1 MLARMRDLLGRW
13 LAPLVAVL
21 VLSVAVPAC
30 AATYTFRS
38 DSFSW
43 ETAANTVTWDKTC
56 TGYPG
61 DDDKATVNFTGGFT
75 FTYAGTAY
83 SSVRILSNGM
93 LQFGADTGFFRNY
106 TNANLPAGNA
116 TTQPGCTA
124 GAASNLMMVYWADM
138 NPSASGSGNVTWEQK
153 GTAPNRYF
161 VVSWN
166 SVYQYATSTPYAFQA
181 ILYENG
187 QFKYQYGNSNATGSQ
202 ATIGVQVSSTDYTLY
217 SYDSG
222 YNANGSAIRW
232 FIPSGA
238 PARLAEY
245 RMDEYAWSGHV
256 GEVVDSSGNSNN
268 GVRVGSAQTVATG
281 HVCRAEDIPANTTT
295 ASSAVD
301 TVLDVNSGIGSTG
314 SLSFWVRSNVVWTS
328 ATAAMLMD
336 ATTSATRP
344 FYLMRNGGGAL
355 RFSVSDSAGTIVTA
369 TTAAQSFAAA
379 TWVHVAATWRLGTG
393 TNQTTLRIYING
405 SLATTAI
412 ATTNGSLDPTLG
424 TLFVGD
430 NRSTATPTGATA
442 NSANGQIDELR
453 VYNFEISAAEIAL
466 DIAQTH
472 SCAPPLDHLA
482 IQHASG
488 TGVTC
493 APSTVTVVACQ
504 DSACTTQYTGGVTG
518 TMSNVGG
525 TVNWPSGNGF
535 SIAAGSG
542 TATVPFQQTVAG
554 STLLGAT
561 STSPLAI
568 GVTTCNFGSPSCT
581 FTAAD
586 SGLLFDVPA
595 HVSDTL
601 QNNVK
606 VSAVRKS
613 DNSPGVCVPAFASV
627 SKAVTFKC
635 GYLNPSSGTLPVK
648 VGGVALNSAGNALAA
663 CDASGRPVT
672 LAFDA
677 TGTATTTVQYA
688 DVGQVQLNATY
699 TGTGTSEAGLSMTG
713 SDSFITAPATFTFS
727 AIKTP
732 PITAGKPFSATVT
745 ARNASGGI
753 AANFGRESPVA
764 VPTLTFVKLAGM
776 GGVSGSFSGS
786 LGTFSGGSAT
796 GTNLVWSEV
805 GVGDLTASLT
815 SYLSVDLTT
824 FFGALGASGNTGTA
838 GAVGRFV
845 PDHFDVAVAPAC
857 NAPATTSPYSYAG
870 QPFQVTVTARNGAA
884 TPVTTANY
892 DGNGATSP
900 AYSKVT
906 TLSEAVGLGGVGSFG
921 STASVAAGTF
931 KLGVST
937 TMPTYTYTNKLTPQ
951 NTLVVRAAD
960 ADASSLGFAEGST
973 ILRSGRLRL
982 SNAWG
987 SEKTAL
993 QVAVQA
999 QYWSGKAWVLNN
1011 ADNCTTVTAPAVSKS
1026 NPIDSKG
1033 AASGAMN
1040 NTLSGFTI
1048 ANGQANLTVSPAS
1061 PTATGSL
1068 DIALNLGAGAGTTDQ
1083 SCAGGTRPTSTG
1095 AQVAWLR
1102 SQNGGCSTLWDR
1114 DPSARVTFGIYSPE
1128 SAKTVHARDLF

>member
-43 ETAANTVTWDKTC
+43 ETAANVVAWDKTC
-56 TGYPG
+56 TQYPG
-61 DDDKATVNFTGGFT
+61 DDDKATVNFTGGLT

-83 SSVRILSNGM
+83 SSVRILSNGI

-116 TTQPGCTA
+116 TTQSGCTA

-166 SVYQYATSTPYAFQA
+166 SVYQYATSTPYAFQV

-202 ATIGVQVSSTDYTLY
+202 ATIGVQVSTTDYTLY
-217 SYDSG
+217 SYNSG

-238 PARLAEY
+238 AARLAEY
-245 RMDEYAWSGHV
+245 RMDEYAWSGRV
-256 GEVVDSSGNSNN
+256 GEVVDSSGNNYN
-268 GVRVGSAQTVATG
+268 GVRVGSAQTVANG

-295 ASSAVD
+295 SISAVD
-301 TVLDVNSGIGSTG
+301 TALDVDSGIGSTG
-314 SLSFWVRSNVVWTS
+314 SLSFWVSSNVAWTN

-355 RFSVSDSAGTIVTA
+355 RFSVSDSTGTIVTA
-369 TTAAQSFAAA
+369 TTAAQTFAAS
-379 TWVHVAATWRLGTG
+379 TWQHVAVTWRLGTG
-393 TNQTTLRIYING
+393 TNQTTLRIYVNG

-412 ATTNGSLDPTLG
+412 GTTNGSLDPSLA

-430 NRSTATPTGATA
+430 NRSSATPSGATV

-453 VYNFEISAAEIAL
+453 VYNFELSAAEIAL
-466 DIAQTH
+466 DMTQTH
-472 SCAPPLDHLA
+472 TCAPPLDHLV

-488 TGVTC
+488 TGVSCT
-493 APSTVTVVACQ
+493 PSTVTVMACQ
-504 DSACTTQYTGGVTG
+504 DSACVSQYTGGVTG
-518 TMSNVGG
+518 TMSSVGG
-525 TVNWPSGNGF
+525 TVNWPSGTSF
-535 SIAAGSG
+535 TIAAGSG
-542 TATVPFQQTVAG
+542 TTTVPFQQTVAG
-554 STLLGAT
+554 TTLLGAT
-561 STSPLAI
+561 SSSPLAI

-581 FTAAD
+581 FTTAD

-595 HVSDTL
+595 HVSDTS
-601 QNNVK
+601 QAVNVT
-606 VSAVRKS
+606 AVRKA
-613 DNSPGVCVPAFASV
+613 DNSGVCVPAFASV
-627 SKAVTFKC
+627 SKPVTFKC
-635 GYLNPSSGTLPVK
+635 GYLNPSGGTWAVQ
-648 VGGVALNSAGNALAA
+648 VGGVALNSAGNALGA
-663 CDASGRPVT
+663 CDASGRAVT
-672 LAFDA
+672 LAFNA
-677 TGTATTTVQYA
+677 SGVAPTTVRYA
-688 DVGQVQLNATY
+688 DVGQVQLSATY
-699 TGTGTSEAGLSMTG
+699 TGSGTSESGLSMTG
-713 SDSFITAPATFTFS
+713 SDTFIAAPKDFAFS
-727 AIKTP
+727 AITAA
-732 PITAGKPFSATVT
+732 PITAGKPFSATVK
-745 ARNASGGI
+745 ARNASGT
-753 AANFGRESPVA
+753 AAPNFGRESTPAGVA
-764 VPTLTFVKLAGM
+764 LTFTNAAMAGTS
-776 GGVSGSFSGS
+776 VASGAFSGS
-786 LGTFSGGSAT
+786 LGSFSGGSAT
-796 GTNLVWSEV
+796 ASNLVWSEV
-805 GVGDLTASLT
+805 GIGDLVAN
-815 SYLSVDLTT
+815 LTT
-824 FFGALGASGNTGTA
+824 ADYLGSGLAAPTGKTGSA

-845 PDHFDVAVAPAC
+845 PDHFDVVVTPAC
-857 NAPATTSPYSYAG
+857 SIASTTNPYTYAG
-870 QPFQVTVTARNGAA
+870 QPFQVQLTARNGAA
-884 TPVTTANY
+884 TPATTLNY
-892 DGNGATSP
+892 DGSGVATVP
-900 AYSKVT
+900 AYAKAI
-906 TLSEAVGLGGVGSFG
+906 TLSDVGLGVGGFG
-921 STASVAAGTF
+921 STGNVTAIAFAHGVAS
-931 KLGVST
+931 LT
-937 TMPTYTYTNKLTPQ
+937 TPAYTYTAKLTPQ
-951 NTLVVRAAD
+951 NTLVVRATD
-960 ADASSLGFAEGST
+960 ADLVSSGTPATPVEGST

-993 QVAVQA
+993 QVAVQT

-1011 ADNCTTVTAPAVSKS
+1011 ADNCTVVPATAASRS
-1026 NPIDSKG
+1026 NAIDSKG
-1033 AASGAMN
+1033 ASSSAMN
-1040 NTLSGFTI
+1040 NSLSSITI

-1068 DIALNLGAGAGTTDQ
+1068 DIALNLGSGTTPDQ

-1095 AQVAWLR
+1095 AGVAWLR

-1128 SAKTVHARDLF
+1128 STKTVHARDLF

>member
-43 ETAANTVTWDKTC
+43 ETAANVVTWDKTC

-61 DDDKATVNFTGGFT
+61 DDDKATVNLTGGFT

-116 TTQPGCTA
+116 TAQSGCTA

-166 SVYQYATSTPYAFQA
+166 SVYQYATSTPYAFQV

-202 ATIGVQVSSTDYTLY
+202 ATIGVQVSASDYTLY
-217 SYDSG
+217 SYNSG

-268 GVRVGSAQTVATG
+268 GVRVGSAQTVSTG

-314 SLSFWVRSNVVWTS
+314 SLSFWVRSNVIWTN

-379 TWVHVAATWRLGTG
+379 TWVHVAATWRLATG

-442 NSANGQIDELR
+442 NSANGAIDELR

-493 APSTVTVVACQ
+493 TPSTVTVVACQ

-518 TMSNVGG
+518 SMSNVGG
-525 TVNWPSGNGF
+525 TVNWPSGAGF

-542 TATVPFQQTVAG
+542 TTAVPFQQTVAG
-554 STLLGAT
+554 STLLAAT
-561 STSPLAI
+561 STSPTATGL
-568 GVTTCNFGSPSCT
+568 TTCNFGSPSCT
-581 FTAAD
+581 FTTAD

-601 QNNVK
+601 LNNVK

-613 DNSPGVCVPAFASV
+613 DSSPGVCVPAFASV

-648 VGGVALNSAGNALAA
+648 VGGVALNSAGNVNGA
-663 CDASGRPVT
+663 CDATGRAVT

-677 TGTATTTVQYA
+677 TGAATTTVQYA

-699 TGTGTSEAGLSMTG
+699 TGTGTSESGLSMTG
-713 SDSFITAPATFTFS
+713 SDTFIAAPKDFAFS

-732 PITAGKPFSATVT
+732 PITAGKPFTATVT
-745 ARNASGGI
+745 ARNASGT
-753 AANFGRESPVA
+753 ATPNFGRESTPA
-764 VPTLTFVKLAGM
+764 APTLSFAKPTTM
-776 GGVSGSFSGS
+776 GGSAGVFSGS
-786 LGTFSGGSAT
+786 LGSFSGGAT
-796 GTNLVWSEV
+796 TTSNLVWSEV
-805 GVGDLTASLT
+805 GIGDLSVALT
-815 SYLSVDLTT
+815 NYLGSGLSANGTT
-824 FFGALGASGNTGTA
+824 GSA
-838 GAVGRFV
+838 GAVGRFI
-845 PDHFDVAVAPAC
+845 PDHFDVVVTQAC
-857 NAPATTSPYSYAG
+857 NGAFTYAG
-870 QPFQVTVTARNGAA
+870 QAFQVQLTAMNGAA
-884 TPVTTANY
+884 TPTRTSNY
-892 DGNGATSP
+892 DNGGYTGS
-900 AYSKVT
+900 AYSQVT
-906 TLSEAVGLGGVGSFG
+906 TLTEAVSLGAGGFGGTGSVPASAFAQG
-921 STASVAAGTF
+921 IGTAS
-931 KLGVST
+931 
-937 TMPTYTYTNKLTPQ
+937 PTYTYTAKLTPQ
-951 NTLVVRAAD
+951 NTLVVRARD
-960 ADASSLGFAEGST
+960 NDGVSSANAATPVEGST

-1011 ADNCTTVTAPAVSKS
+1011 ADNCTVVPATAASKS
-1026 NPIDSKG
+1026 NAIDSKG
-1033 AASGAMN
+1033 ASSGAMN
-1040 NTLSGFTI
+1040 NTLSSITI
-1048 ANGQANLTVSPAS
+1048 ANGQANLTVSAAS

-1068 DIALNLGAGAGTTDQ
+1068 DIALNLGTGATDQ
-1083 SCAGGTRPTSTG
+1083 SCAGGTRPASNNPPLTATP
-1095 AQVAWLR
+1095 WLR

-1128 SAKTVHARDLF
+1128 STKTVHARDLF

>member
-43 ETAANTVTWDKTC
+43 ETAANVAAWDKTC
-56 TGYPG
+56 TQYPG

-116 TTQPGCTA
+116 TAQSGCTA

-166 SVYQYATSTPYAFQA
+166 SVYQYATSTPYAFQV

-202 ATIGVQVSSTDYTLY
+202 ATIGVQVSTTDYTLY
-217 SYDSG
+217 SYNSG

-238 PARLAEY
+238 AARLAEY
-245 RMDEYAWSGHV
+245 RMDEYAWSGRV
-256 GEVVDSSGNSNN
+256 GEVVDSSGNNYN
-268 GVRVGSAQTVATG
+268 GVRVGSAQTVANG

-295 ASSAVD
+295 SISAVD
-301 TVLDVNSGIGSTG
+301 TALDVDSGIGSTG
-314 SLSFWVRSNVVWTS
+314 SLSFWVSSNVAWTN

-336 ATTSATRP
+336 ATTSSTRP

-355 RFSVSDSAGTIVTA
+355 RFSVSDSTGTIVTA
-369 TTAAQSFAAA
+369 TTAAQTFAAS
-379 TWVHVAATWRLGTG
+379 TWQHVAVTWRLGTG
-393 TNQTTLRIYING
+393 TNQTTLRIYVNG

-412 ATTNGSLDPTLG
+412 GTTNGSLDPSLA

-430 NRSTATPTGATA
+430 NRSSATPSGATV

-453 VYNFEISAAEIAL
+453 VYNFELSAAEIAL
-466 DIAQTH
+466 DMTQTH
-472 SCAPPLDHLA
+472 TCAPPLDHLV

-488 TGVTC
+488 TGVSCT
-493 APSTVTVVACQ
+493 PSTVTVMACQ
-504 DSACTTQYTGGVTG
+504 DSACVSQYTGGVTG
-518 TMSNVGG
+518 TMSSVGG
-525 TVNWPSGNGF
+525 TVNWPSGTSF
-535 SIAAGSG
+535 TIAAGSG
-542 TATVPFQQTVAG
+542 TTTVPFQQTVAG
-554 STLLGAT
+554 RTLLGAT
-561 STSPLAI
+561 SSSPLAI

-581 FTAAD
+581 FTTAD

-595 HVSDTL
+595 HVSYAV
-601 QNNVK
+601 QNVNVT
-606 VSAVRKS
+606 AVRKS
-613 DNSPGVCVPAFASV
+613 DNSGVCVPAFASV
-627 SKAVTFKC
+627 SKPVTFKC
-635 GYLNPSSGTLPVK
+635 SYQNPSSGTSPVL
-648 VGGVALNSAGNALAA
+648 VGGVALNAAGSSGGA
-663 CDASGRPVT
+663 CDASGHAVT
-672 LAFDA
+672 LAFNA
-677 TGTATTTVQYA
+677 SGVAATTVQYA
-688 DVGQVQLNATY
+688 DVGQLQLNATY
-699 TGTGTSEAGLSMTG
+699 TGSGTSESGLSMTG
-713 SDSFITAPATFTFS
+713 SDTFIAAPKDFAFS
-727 AIKTP
+727 AITAGLLK
-732 PITAGKPFSATVT
+732 AGKPFSATVT
-745 ARNASGGI
+745 ARNANGV
-753 AANFGRESPVA
+753 ATPNFGRESTPA
-764 VPTLTFVKLAGM
+764 APTLTFAKLASM
-776 GGVSGSFSGS
+776 GGVSGSFTGS
-786 LGTFSGGSAT
+786 IGSFSGGST
-796 GTNLVWSEV
+796 TTSNLVWSEV
-805 GVGDLTASLT
+805 GLGDLSVALT
-815 SYLSVDLTT
+815 NYLGS
-824 FFGALGASGNTGTA
+824 GLGANGTTGST
-838 GAVGRFV
+838 GAVGRFI
-845 PDHFDVAVAPAC
+845 PDHFDVVVTPAC
-857 NAPATTSPYSYAG
+857 SSAFTYAG
-870 QPFQVTVTARNGAA
+870 QPFSVQVTAMNGAA
-884 TPVTTANY
+884 TPAKTANY
-892 DGNGATSP
+892 DVATG
-900 AYSKVT
+900 YSKTT
-906 TLSEAVGLGGVGSFG
+906 TLVDFPSLGVGGFG
-921 STASVAAGTF
+921 STGSIAAGAF
-931 KLGVST
+931 SQGVASPS
-937 TMPTYTYTNKLTPQ
+937 PTYTYTAKLTPQ
-951 NTLVVRAAD
+951 NTLVVRASD
-960 ADASSLGFAEGST
+960 TEASSAGFAEGST

-1011 ADNCTTVTAPAVSKS
+1011 ADNCTVVPATAASKS
-1026 NPIDSKG
+1026 NAIDSKG
-1033 AASGAMN
+1033 ASSGAMN
-1040 NTLSGFTI
+1040 NSLSSIAI
-1048 ANGQANLTVSPAS
+1048 ANGQANLTVSAAS

-1068 DIALNLGAGAGTTDQ
+1068 DIALNLGTGAGTTDQ
-1083 SCAGGTRPTSTG
+1083 SCAGGTRPVSTG
-1095 AQVAWLR
+1095 AGVAWLR

-1128 SAKTVHARDLF
+1128 STKTVHARDLF

>member
-56 TGYPG
+56 TDYPN

-138 NPSASGSGNVTWEQK
+138 NPGASGSGNVTWEQK

-166 SVYQYATSTPYAFQA
+166 SVYQYATSTPYAFQV

-202 ATIGVQVSSTDYTLY
+202 ATIGVQVSTTDYTLY
-217 SYDSG
+217 SYNSG

-268 GVRVGSAQTVATG
+268 GVRVGSAQTVSTG

-314 SLSFWVRSNVVWTS
+314 SLSFWVRSNVVWTN

-405 SLATTAI
+405 ALATTAI
-412 ATTNGSLDPTLG
+412 ATTNGSLDASLG

-430 NRSTATPTGATA
+430 NRSTATPTGATV

-488 TGVTC
+488 TGVSCT
-493 APSTVTVVACQ
+493 PSTVTVVACQ

-542 TATVPFQQTVAG
+542 TATVSFQQTVAG
-554 STLLGAT
+554 STLLAAT
-561 STSPLAI
+561 STSPIATGL
-568 GVTTCNFGSPSCT
+568 TTCNFGSPSCT
-581 FTAAD
+581 FTTSD
-586 SGLLFDVPA
+586 SGLLFDVPV
-595 HVSDTL
+595 HVADTL
-601 QNNVK
+601 LNNVK

-613 DNSPGVCVPAFASV
+613 DSSPGVCVPAFASV

-635 GYLNPSSGTLPVK
+635 GYVNPSSGTWPVK
-648 VGGVALNSAGNALAA
+648 VGGVALNSAGNVNGA
-663 CDASGRPVT
+663 CDATGRAVT

-677 TGTATTTVQYA
+677 TGAATTTVQYA
-688 DVGQVQLNATY
+688 DVGQVQLNASY
-699 TGTGTSEAGLSMTG
+699 TGSGTSEAGLSMTG
-713 SDSFITAPATFTFS
+713 SDTFIAAPKDFAFS
-727 AIKTP
+727 AVTGPLIK
-732 PITAGKPFSATVT
+732 AGKTFSATVT
-745 ARNASGGI
+745 ARNASGT
-753 AANFGRESPVA
+753 ATPNFGRESPAAAVA
-764 VPTLTFVKLAGM
+764 LTFTRASSM
-776 GGVSGSFSGS
+776 GSNAANGTFTGSLGSFSG
-786 LGTFSGGSAT
+786 GVAT
-796 GTNLVWSEV
+796 ATNLVWSEV
-805 GVGDLTASLT
+805 GIGDLSAA
-815 SYLSVDLTT
+815 LTT
-824 FFGALGASGNTGTA
+824 GDYLNSGVAPLVAPNGSTTGTG

-845 PDHFDVAVAPAC
+845 PDHFDVAVTPAC
-857 NAPATTSPYSYAG
+857 NAAFTYAG
-870 QPFQVTVTARNGAA
+870 QPFTVQMTARNGAA
-884 TPVTTANY
+884 TPATTLNY
-892 DGNGATSP
+892 DASGFTAQTW
-900 AYSKVT
+900 SKAG
-906 TLSEAVGLGGVGSFG
+906 TLSDAGNLGVGSFG
-921 STASVAAGTF
+921 GTASVPASAFTRGV
-931 KLGVST
+931 GSVST
-937 TMPTYTYTNKLTPQ
+937 PAYTYTSKLTPQ

-960 ADASSLGFAEGST
+960 ADASSAGFAEGST

-1011 ADNCTTVTAPAVSKS
+1011 ADNCTMVPATAASKS
-1026 NPIDSKG
+1026 NAIDSKG
-1033 AASGAMN
+1033 ASSSAMN
-1040 NTLSGFTI
+1040 NSLSSITI

-1068 DIALNLGAGAGTTDQ
+1068 DIALNLGVGAGTTDQ

-1128 SAKTVHARDLF
+1128 STKTVHARELF

>member
-1 MLARMRDLLGRW
+1 MRDLLGRW
-13 LAPLVAVL
+13 LAPLVAAL
-21 VLSVAVPAC
+21 ALSVAVPAC

-43 ETAANTVTWDKTC
+43 ETAANAVTWDKTC

-61 DDDKATVNFTGGFT
+61 DDDKATVNFAGGFT

-83 SSVRILSNGM
+83 GSVRILSNGM

-106 TNANLPAGNA
+106 TNGNLPAGNA
-116 TTQPGCTA
+116 TTQPNCTA
-124 GAASNLMMVYWADM
+124 GAATNLMMVYWADM
-138 NPSASGSGNVTWEQK
+138 NPSATGSGNVTWEQK

-166 SVYQYATSTPYAFQA
+166 SVYQYNTSTPYAFQV

-202 ATIGVQVSSTDYTLY
+202 ATIGVQVSTSDYTLY
-217 SYDSG
+217 SYNSG

-268 GVRVGSAQTVATG
+268 GVRVGSAQTVSTG

-295 ASSAVD
+295 AISAVD
-301 TVLDVNSGIGSTG
+301 TALDVNSGIGSTG
-314 SLSFWVRSNVVWTS
+314 SLSFWVRSNVVWTN

-369 TTAAQSFAAA
+369 TTAAQTFAAA
-379 TWVHVAATWRLGTG
+379 TWVHVAATWRLGNG
-393 TNQTTLRIYING
+393 NNQTTLRIYING
-405 SLATTAI
+405 TLATTAI
-412 ATTNGSLDPTLG
+412 ATTNGSLDPSLG

-472 SCAPPLDHLA
+472 SCAPPLDHLV

-525 TVNWPSGNGF
+525 TVNWPSGTGF
-535 SIAAGSG
+535 SIASGSG
-542 TATVPFQQTVAG
+542 TTTVAFQQTVAG

-561 STSPLAI
+561 STSPIATGL
-568 GVTTCNFGSPSCT
+568 TTCNFGSPSCT
-581 FTAAD
+581 FTTGD

-595 HVSDTL
+595 HVSDIS
-601 QNNVK
+601 QAVNVT
-606 VSAVRKS
+606 AVRKS
-613 DNSPGVCVPAFASV
+613 DSNSAVCVPAFTSV
-627 SKAVTFKC
+627 SKPVTFKC
-635 GYLNPSSGTLPVK
+635 GYQNPSSGTYAVQ
-648 VGGVALNSAGNALAA
+648 VGGVALNTAGNALAA
-663 CDASGRPVT
+663 CDPSGHPVT
-672 LAFDA
+672 LAFNA
-677 TGTATTTVQYA
+677 SGVAPTTVRYA
-688 DVGQVQLNATY
+688 DVGQVQLTATY
-699 TGTGTSEAGLSMTG
+699 TGSGTSEAGLSMTG
-713 SDSFITAPATFTFS
+713 SDTFIAEPSSFSFS
-727 AIKTP
+727 AI
-732 PITAGKPFSATVT
+732 TAGPIKAGKTFSATVT
-745 ARNASGGI
+745 ARNSTGGI
-753 AANFGRESPVA
+753 TPNFGRESPA
-764 VPTLTFVKLAGM
+764 AAPTLTFARSTGGSAGVFT
-776 GGVSGSFSGS
+776 GSLGSFSAGS
-786 LGTFSGGSAT
+786 TTTS
-796 GTNLVWSEV
+796 NLVWSEV
-805 GVGDLTASLT
+805 GLGDLTVSLT
-815 SYLSVDLTT
+815 SYLSIDLTSPST
-824 FFGALGASGNTGTA
+824 PLGASGTTGAA

-845 PDHFDVAVAPAC
+845 PDHFDVVVTPAC
-857 NAPATTSPYSYAG
+857 STFTYAS
-870 QPFQVTVTARNGAA
+870 QPFGVRVTAMNGAA
-884 TPVTTANY
+884 TPVTTTNY
-892 DGNGATSP
+892 DGKGYTSQ
-900 AYSKVT
+900 
-906 TLSEAVGLGGVGSFG
+906 TLSKPTNLIDVGNMSVGGFG
-921 STASVAAGTF
+921 GTDTVAAGAF
-931 KLGVST
+931 SQGVAVAS
-937 TMPTYTYTNKLTPQ
+937 PTYSYTAKLTPQ
-951 NTLVVRAAD
+951 NTLVVRARENSD
-960 ADASSLGFAEGST
+960 NVSSAGFAEGST

-999 QYWSGKAWVLNN
+999 QYWSGKAWVLNSDDTPIGGV
-1011 ADNCTTVTAPAVSKS
+1011 ACTKVLATAASRS

-1033 AASGAMN
+1033 AASSAMN
-1040 NTLSGFTI
+1040 NTFADFTVV
-1048 ANGQANLTVSPAS
+1048 NGQANLTVSPAS
-1061 PTATGSL
+1061 PTATGSI
-1068 DIALNLGAGAGTTDQ
+1068 DIALNLGGGTTDQ
-1083 SCAGGTRPTSTG
+1083 SCASGTRPPSTG
-1095 AQVAWLR
+1095 AVVAWLR

-1114 DPSARVTFGIYSPE
+1114 DPSARATFGIYSPE
-1128 SAKTVHARDLF
+1128 STRTVHARDLF

>member
-21 VLSVAVPAC
+21 ALSVAVPAC

-43 ETAANTVTWDKTC
+43 ETAANVVTWDKTC

-83 SSVRILSNGM
+83 GSVRILSNGM

-106 TNANLPAGNA
+106 TNGNLPAGNA
-116 TTQPGCTA
+116 TTQPNCTA
-124 GAASNLMMVYWADM
+124 GPASNLMMVYWADM

-166 SVYQYATSTPYAFQA
+166 SVYQYNTSTPYAFQV

-202 ATIGVQVSSTDYTLY
+202 ATIGVQVSTSDYTLY
-217 SYDSG
+217 SYNSG

-268 GVRVGSAQTVATG
+268 GVRVGSAQTVSTG

-295 ASSAVD
+295 AISAVD

-314 SLSFWVRSNVVWTS
+314 SLSFWVRSNVVWTN

-355 RFSVSDSAGTIVTA
+355 RFSVSDSAGTLVTA

-412 ATTNGSLDPTLG
+412 GTTNGSLDPSLG

-453 VYNFEISAAEIAL
+453 VYNFEISAADIAL

-472 SCAPPLDHLA
+472 SCAPPLDHLV

-488 TGVTC
+488 TGVSCT
-493 APSTVTVVACQ
+493 PSTVTVVACQ

-518 TMSNVGG
+518 TMSAVGG

-542 TATVPFQQTVAG
+542 TATVSFQQTVAG

-561 STSPLAI
+561 SSSPVATGL
-568 GVTTCNFGSPSCT
+568 TTCNFGSPSCT
-581 FTAAD
+581 FTTAD

-601 QNNVK
+601 QSNVK

-613 DNSPGVCVPAFASV
+613 DSSPGVCVPAFASV

-635 GYLNPSSGTLPVK
+635 GYQNPSSGTMPVQ
-648 VGGVALNSAGNALAA
+648 VGGVALNSAGNVNAA
-663 CDASGRPVT
+663 CDASGQPVM

-677 TGTATTTVQYA
+677 TGAASTTVRYA
-688 DVGQVQLNATY
+688 DAGQVQLNATY
-699 TGTGTSEAGLSMTG
+699 TGVGTAEAGLSMTG
-713 SDSFITAPATFTFS
+713 SDSFIAAPATFTFS

-753 AANFGRESPVA
+753 TTNFGRESTPA
-764 VPTLTFVKLAGM
+764 TPTLSFAKPATM
-776 GGVSGSFSGS
+776 GGSAGVFSGS
-786 LGTFSGGSAT
+786 LGAFSGGTTTTS
-796 GTNLVWSEV
+796 NLVWSEV
-805 GVGDLTASLT
+805 GIGDLSVTLTNYLGSL
-815 SYLSVDLTT
+815 LN
-824 FFGALGASGNTGTA
+824 ASGTTGSA

-845 PDHFDVAVAPAC
+845 PDHFDVVVTPAC
-857 NAPATTSPYSYAG
+857 NNAFTYAG
-870 QPFQVTVTARNGAA
+870 QSFSVQLTAMNGAA
-884 TPVTTANY
+884 TPVKTANY
-892 DGNGATSP
+892 DYGTTYSKATTLSDFPSLGVGGFGGTDIVAASAFSQGVAVASP
-900 AYSKVT
+900 AYSY
-906 TLSEAVGLGGVGSFG
+906 SA
-921 STASVAAGTF
+921 
-931 KLGVST
+931 
-937 TMPTYTYTNKLTPQ
+937 KLTPQ
-951 NTLVVRAAD
+951 NTLVVRAKD
-960 ADASSLGFAEGST
+960 SDLVSSAGFAEGST

-999 QYWSGKAWVLNN
+999 QYWSGKAWVLNS
-1011 ADNCTTVTAPAVSKS
+1011 ADTPYNGKACTMVPATAIAKS
-1026 NPIDSKG
+1026 NAIDSKG
-1033 AASGAMN
+1033 AASSAMN
-1040 NTLSGFTI
+1040 NTFADVTVV
-1048 ANGQANLTVSPAS
+1048 NGQANLTVSPAS
-1061 PTATGSL
+1061 PTATGSI
-1068 DIALNLGAGAGTTDQ
+1068 DIALNLGGGATDQ
-1083 SCAGGTRPTSTG
+1083 SCAAGTRPTSNNPPSTQ
-1095 AQVAWLR
+1095 APWLR

-1128 SAKTVHARDLF
+1128 SAKTVHARELF

>member
-43 ETAANTVTWDKTC
+43 ETAANTVSWDKTC
-56 TGYPG
+56 TDYPN

-106 TNANLPAGNA
+106 TNSNLPAGNA

-124 GAASNLMMVYWADM
+124 GAANNLMMVYWADM
-138 NPSASGSGNVTWEQK
+138 NPGASGSGNVTWEQK

-166 SVYQYATSTPYAFQA
+166 SVYQYATSTPYAFQV
-181 ILYENG
+181 ILFENG

-202 ATIGVQVSSTDYTLY
+202 ATIGVQVSASDYTLY
-217 SYDSG
+217 SYNSG

-314 SLSFWVRSNVVWTS
+314 SLSFWVRSNVVWTN

-355 RFSVSDSAGTIVTA
+355 RFSVADSAGTIVTA

-405 SLATTAI
+405 TLATTAI
-412 ATTNGSLDPTLG
+412 STTNGSLDPTLG

-430 NRSTATPTGATA
+430 NRSTATPTGATV

-482 IQHASG
+482 VQHASG
-488 TGVTC
+488 TGVSCT
-493 APSTVTVVACQ
+493 PSTVTVVACQ

-525 TVNWPSGNGF
+525 TVNWPSGTGF

-542 TATVPFQQTVAG
+542 TATVSFQQTVAG

-561 STSPLAI
+561 STSPIATGL
-568 GVTTCNFGSPSCT
+568 TTCNFGSPSCT
-581 FTAAD
+581 FTTSD

-595 HVSDTL
+595 HVSDTS
-601 QNNVK
+601 QG
-606 VSAVRKS
+606 VSVTAVRKA
-613 DNSPGVCVPAFASV
+613 DNSAVCVPAFVSV
-627 SKAVTFKC
+627 SKPVTFKC
-635 GYLNPSSGTLPVK
+635 GYQNPSSGSSPVL
-648 VGGVALNSAGNALAA
+648 VGGIALNSAGNALGA
-663 CDASGRPVT
+663 CDASGHSVT
-672 LAFDA
+672 LAFNA
-677 TGTATTTVQYA
+677 SGVAATTVQYA

-699 TGTGTSEAGLSMTG
+699 TGSGTSEAGLSMTG
-713 SDSFITAPATFTFS
+713 SDSFITAPKDFAFS
-727 AIKTP
+727 AITAGPLK
-732 PITAGKPFSATVT
+732 AGKPFSATLT
-745 ARNASGGI
+745 ARNANGNTT
-753 AANFGRESPVA
+753 ANFGRESTPA
-764 VPTLTFVKLAGM
+764 APTLAFARAAAM
-776 GGVSGSFSGS
+776 GTGAANGAFSGS
-786 LGTFSGGSAT
+786 LGSFGGGAAT
-796 GTNLVWSEV
+796 ASNLVWSEV
-805 GVGDLTASLT
+805 GIGDLSANLAN
-815 SYLSVDLTT
+815 YLGSGLS
-824 FFGALGASGNTGTA
+824 ASGTTGIA

-845 PDHFDVAVAPAC
+845 PDHFDVAVTPAC
-857 NAPATTSPYSYAG
+857 NVPTTSSPYTYAG
-870 QPFQVTVTARNGAA
+870 QAFQVQLTARNGAA
-884 TPVTTANY
+884 TPATTFNY
-892 DGNGATSP
+892 DG
-900 AYSKVT
+900 AYAKAT
-906 TLSEAVGLGGVGSFG
+906 TLSEAVSLGLGIGGFG
-921 STASVAAGTF
+921 STGNVAASAFTHGIA
-931 KLGVST
+931 LLT
-937 TMPTYTYTNKLTPQ
+937 TPTYAYTAKLTPQ
-951 NTLVVRAAD
+951 NTLVVRAKD
-960 ADASSLGFAEGST
+960 TDQVSSAGAAEGST

-993 QVAVQA
+993 QLAVQA

-1011 ADNCTTVTAPAVSKS
+1011 ADNCTAVPTSAVSKS
-1026 NPIDSKG
+1026 NAIDSKG
-1033 AASGAMN
+1033 ATSGAMN
-1040 NTLSGFTI
+1040 NTLSGFTL
-1048 ANGQANLTVSPAS
+1048 ANGQANVAVSPAS

-1068 DIALNLGAGAGTTDQ
+1068 DIALNLGSGATDQ
-1083 SCAGGTRPTSTG
+1083 SCLGGTRPASNNPSST
-1095 AQVAWLR
+1095 ATPWLR
-1102 SQNGGCSTLWDR
+1102 SQNGGCSSLWDR

-1128 SAKTVHARDLF
+1128 STRTVHARDLF